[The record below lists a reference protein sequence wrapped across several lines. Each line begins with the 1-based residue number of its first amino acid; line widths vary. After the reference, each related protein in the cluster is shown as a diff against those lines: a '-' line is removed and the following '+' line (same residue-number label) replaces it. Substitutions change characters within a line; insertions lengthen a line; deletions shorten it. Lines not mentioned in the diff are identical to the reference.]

1 MSIIL
6 PLSPSLQGA
15 TPHLLD
21 WAGTLTPP
29 LGGSLQ
35 ILDRLG
41 SRHSIDLKLPPIP
54 TEPAGRIWASRLKQA
69 KRQGA
74 LYRFP
79 QYGFRIGAP
88 GAPQVGANGQAG
100 TSLAL
105 TGFTPGYAI
114 RDGQWFSLVTG
125 GRRYLY
131 SASSGAVANSSGAAT
146 VQIEPPLRISP
157 VAGDLAEFAVP
168 MIEGVLS
175 GNDLSWEHL
184 TAPYVDLGTITI
196 TEMA

>member
-1 MSIIL
+1 MSILL
-6 PLSPSLQGA
+6 PPYPGLRGA
-15 TPHLLD
+15 KPRLLD

-41 SRHSIDLKLPPIP
+41 SRHAIDLTLPPLP
-54 TEPAGRIWASRLKQA
+54 AEPHGRAWASKLKQA

-79 QYGFRIGAP
+79 QYDFRIGAP
-88 GAPQVGANGQAG
+88 GAPAVVGAGQAG
-100 TSLAL
+100 TSLIL
-105 TGFTPGYAI
+105 GGFTPRYAI
-114 RDGQWFSLVTG
+114 RDGQWFSLVTA

-131 SASSGAVANSSGAAT
+131 STSAGIVADGAGNAT
-146 VQIEPPLRISP
+146 VQIEPPLRVRP
-157 VAGDLAEFAVP
+157 AAGDAAEFAAP

-175 GNDLSWEHL
+175 GNEVAWEHL
-184 TAPYVDLGTITI
+184 VTPYVDLGTVTI
-196 TEMA
+196 TEME